1 MITKFLLALLAV
13 SSGFSSIAHAYPE
26 NVRHGYV
33 NCTSCHVS
41 PMGGGTLTPYGR
53 ALSSELVSTWSYKG
67 EEGFLHGLI
76 KEDKMPEWLMIG
88 GDLRSVQTLKNTPAA
103 TEAKYIPMV
112 EDIEA
117 AVKVKKFTVDLEFG
131 KIEEPDH
138 ARFGSRRYFA
148 MYNITDEVTARVGR
162 FYPQFGLY
170 IPDHYVPTRRGLGFD
185 EGQERNSGEV
195 AWNGEN
201 YSAFL
206 TVSQTP
212 GEFDPSQRET
222 GYAAQ
227 VNKNLGE
234 SSKVGASLWYGT
246 SDQSNRE
253 IAAVHGILGFSKKL
267 FLLSEFDHQWMTVKA
282 SDSGQR
288 GLYAY
293 NRLGYE
299 LVKGLILFG
308 QAEYGQGNL
317 SAGNTAGDAYGPGV
331 QFFPR
336 PHFEFMGLWRKMRTR
351 AQGADFYDYA
361 FLMAHY
367 YW

>member
-1 MITKFLLALLAV
+1 M
-13 SSGFSSIAHAYPE
+13 
-26 NVRHGYV
+26 
-33 NCTSCHVS
+33 
-41 PMGGGTLTPYGR
+41 
-53 ALSSELVSTWSYKG
+53 STWNYKG

-76 KEDKMPEWLMIG
+76 KEEKMPEWLMIG
-88 GDLRSVQTLKNTPAA
+88 GDLRSVQTLRNTPTL
-103 TEAKYIPMV
+103 TEAKYIPMG

-117 AVKVKKFTVDLEFG
+117 AVKVKQVTVDLEFG
-131 KIEEPDH
+131 KIEEPGH

-148 MYNITDEVTARVGR
+148 MYNVTDEWTARVGR
-162 FYPQFGLY
+162 FYPQFGLA
-170 IPDHYVPTRRGLGFD
+170 IPDHYVSTRRSLGFD
-185 EGQERNSGEV
+185 EGQERNSAEV

-206 TVSQTP
+206 TASQTP

-227 VNKNLGE
+227 INKNLGD
-234 SSKVGASLWYGT
+234 SSKAGASVWYGA
-246 SDQSNRE
+246 SDQTTRE

-267 FLLSEFDHQWMTVKA
+267 FLLTEFDHQWMTTKS
-282 SDSGQR
+282 SDSAQNGFF
-288 GLYAY
+288 AY

-299 LVKGLILFG
+299 LTKGLILFG
-308 QAEYGQGNL
+308 QAEYGQVNL
-317 SAGNTAGDAYGPGV
+317 SAGNTAGDAYGPGL

-336 PHFEFMGLWRKMRTR
+336 PHFEFMGLWRKMRIR